1 MLYNIKKDK
10 INLLMPRELTESA
23 SRVAKE
29 LNKSLGELVKKVLK
43 KFINNFEKRKLEKQ
57 IREGYEA
64 NYNYYLKTDD
74 EFKFAD
80 LE

>member
-1 MLYNIKKDK
+1 MLPDIKKDK
-10 INLLMPRELTESA
+10 INLLMPRDLTESA

-29 LNKSLGELVKKVLK
+29 LNKSLSELVRKALRE
-43 KFINNFEKRKLEKQ
+43 FINNFEKRKLEEEL
-57 IREGYEA
+57 REGYEA

-80 LE
+80 SE